1 MVESYTIRFLIAAR
15 ANSVNRVQL
24 QQLSNDRIE
33 DARILLDN
41 RRWTAAYY
49 LAGYAVET
57 ALKACILKFVDDT
70 GVIFTDKR
78 FAEKC
83 WTHRIEDLVKQ
94 ANLEPQRGQDIG
106 QNPVLGG
113 YWGVVEAWTEISRY
127 EQKTEAEAKNLYEAV
142 TNDPDGVFRWIQRH
156 W

>member
-1 MVESYTIRFLIAAR
+1 VLDVPFGVR
-15 ANSVNRVQL
+15 ANSVNRAEL

-41 RRWTAAYY
+41 GRWTAAYY

-57 ALKACILKFVDDT
+57 GLKACILKFVEDT
-70 GVIFTDKR
+70 GVIFTDKK

-83 WTHRIEDLVKQ
+83 WTHRIEDLVTQ
-94 ANLEPQRGQDIG
+94 GNLGPRRGRDISA
-106 QNPVLGG
+106 NPVRGG
-113 YWGVVEAWTEISRY
+113 YWGVVKAWKEVSRY
-127 EQKTEAEAKNLYEAV
+127 EQKTEAEARNLYEAV
-142 TNDPDGVFRWIQRH
+142 TNDPDGVFPWIQQH